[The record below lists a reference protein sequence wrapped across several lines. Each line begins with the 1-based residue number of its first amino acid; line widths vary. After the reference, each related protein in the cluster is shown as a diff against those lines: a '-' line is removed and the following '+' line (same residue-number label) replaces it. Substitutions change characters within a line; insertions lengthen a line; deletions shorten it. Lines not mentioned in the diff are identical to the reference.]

1 MTEQEQT
8 QTTKIE
14 ENVNAAVDQV
24 SDAAGAAVDLGRQV
38 TALWLGVSRTA
49 IDAAAKTLTTTS
61 EMISSLADQMG
72 ELSERIEGGAKKA

>member
-14 ENVNAAVDQV
+14 ENVNAAVEQV

-61 EMISSLADQMG
+61 EMISSLANQMG